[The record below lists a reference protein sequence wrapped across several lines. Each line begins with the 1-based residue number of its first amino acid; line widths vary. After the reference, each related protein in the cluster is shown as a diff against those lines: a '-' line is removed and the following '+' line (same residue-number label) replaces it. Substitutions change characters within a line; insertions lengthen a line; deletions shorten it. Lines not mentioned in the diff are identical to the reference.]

1 MSYEDVIRVADLKS
15 RKSRFD
21 LVRKE
26 VQAKPQ
32 EPLHI
37 IEYLKPGVEEVAALL
52 PPALSKRLLAWTDK
66 RGLTHKLNVGM
77 HIKSSS
83 VSGFLLLRLLAS
95 LKPLR
100 RSSARFAEEQ
110 AMIQRWLGAI
120 VAAPNAE
127 LALEIALCG
136 RLIKGYGDTNR
147 RGKANF
153 QRILDTLINASTVAD
168 PRARAAAVRAA
179 REAALTDA
187 EGRGLEKNLAG
198 HGITPL
204 PPKAKPIKFMRRPA
218 TAAGKAA

>member
-32 EPLHI
+32 EPVHI
-37 IEYLKPGVEEVAALL
+37 IEYLKPGVEEAAALL

-100 RSSARFAEEQ
+100 RMSARFAEEQ

-120 VAAPNAE
+120 VAAPNTE

-153 QRILDTLINASTVAD
+153 LRIFDTLVEGKVLADASALT
-168 PRARAAAVRAA
+168 AAVRAA
-179 REAALTDA
+179 REAALADA
-187 EGRGLEKNLAG
+187 EGRSLEKTLAG
-198 HGITPL
+198 QGITPL
-204 PPKAKPIKFMRRPA
+204 PPKAKPIQFMRRPS
-218 TAAGKAA
+218 AAKAA